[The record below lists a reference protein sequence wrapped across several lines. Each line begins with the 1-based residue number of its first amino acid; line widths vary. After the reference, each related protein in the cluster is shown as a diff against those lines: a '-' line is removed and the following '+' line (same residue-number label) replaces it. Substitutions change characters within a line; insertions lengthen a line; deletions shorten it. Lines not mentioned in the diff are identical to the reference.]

1 MKNMIAAFILHGY
14 RIIYAGHDTTLF
26 DFKKIDSAGLMMNA
40 IIVNQSV
47 TLHRMSGPWSSVY
60 SVNQGSEFYADL
72 LCMKELENIQK
83 NKP

>member
-26 DFKKIDSAGLMMNA
+26 DFKQIDSAGLMMNA
-40 IIVNQSV
+40 IVVNHNV

-60 SVNQGSEFYADL
+60 TVNQISKFYADL
-72 LCMKELENIQK
+72 LCLKELDDIQK